1 MLRIWPFLLIL
12 LLIFT
17 PLFSQEEIFEG
28 EVQESEVQ
36 QSEAQE
42 SEAQPIEDWDGGLWY
57 SEEEDKDEDW
67 DDEDEFDDRPILPP
81 IETDWYNY
89 QTSLYSRGDRTFN
102 MTLGV
107 VFPTYFSGIDQER
120 GMGLSLGGTG
130 TLGFSYFLTSNIFLG
145 GELTGMFSFSRMGN
159 TLFIVPFG
167 ARVGYQFVY
176 RRLEI
181 PISLFVGMAPQLYL
195 NESYFGW
202 LVLRPGVSF
211 FWRQSADWSF
221 GLNGIWWFV
230 PQWPREGP
238 NVYGNFLELTL
249 SARYHF

>member
-17 PLFSQEEIFEG
+17 PLFSQEDLFEEEILEN
-28 EVQESEVQ
+28 EVLED
-36 QSEAQE
+36 EAPHDE
-42 SEAQPIEDWDGGLWY
+42 PWDGGLWY
-57 SEEEDKDEDW
+57 YDED
-67 DDEDEFDDRPILPP
+67 DDEDEYEEDEERPAPPP

-89 QTSLYSRGDRTFN
+89 QVSLYSRGDRSFN

-107 VFPTYFSGIDQER
+107 IFPMYFSGIDQER
-120 GMGLSLGGTG
+120 GIGLSLGGTG
-130 TLGFSYFLTSNIFLG
+130 TLGYSYFLTSNIFLG

-167 ARVGYQFVY
+167 VRGGYQFVF

-181 PISLFVGMAPQLYL
+181 PISLMIGMAPQLFL

-202 LVLRPGVSF
+202 LILKPGISF

-221 GLNGIWWFV
+221 GLNTIWWFV
-230 PQWPREGP
+230 PQWPRTGP
-238 NVYGNFLELTL
+238 NVYGNFFELTL